1 MADLAS
7 GGDGSIRLDMQ
18 WARDIAPK
26 VQRAGKLLRELGE
39 YEEAECVLLGALG
52 GSRGG
57 LPGDEVCIC
66 VRQRAYFR
74 GGTCQNVFVHT

>member
-1 MADLAS
+1 MVDLAS
-7 GGDGSIRLDMQ
+7 GGDGSIRLDVQ

-26 VQRAGKLLRELGE
+26 VQRAGRLLRELGE

-57 LPGDEVCIC
+57 LPGDEVRTC
-66 VRQRAYFR
+66 VRERAYLR
-74 GGTCQNVFVHT
+74 AGACENVSVRT